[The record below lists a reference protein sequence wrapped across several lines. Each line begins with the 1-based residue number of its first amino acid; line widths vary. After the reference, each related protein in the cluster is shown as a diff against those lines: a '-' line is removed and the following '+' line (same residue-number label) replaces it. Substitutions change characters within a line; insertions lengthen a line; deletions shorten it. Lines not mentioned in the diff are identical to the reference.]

1 MKNKKTLFAIIGVIA
16 IVIIAVIILQN
27 NNTKDSQP
35 TKTKPQKVLYTE
47 PQIPEYGKK
56 FKIFYNSE
64 ENIDKPVFELQ
75 FLIPQEIK
83 IFNVAAKYDKEKK
96 RYFAEFD
103 VPHKSYS
110 VAMRVKGLN
119 ESKSRRYAE
128 LPCKN
133 DEDGAAL
140 RNYALDMMRQIKDY
154 KKRLKIYEN
163 DSLDFP
169 NLFERYIVKWKWPE
183 IVSDTNVIADDIREL
198 EKIKVNSEDAI
209 SYMSHSLVLM
219 YGYAALGDIENFKKK
234 IKDLDEKLT
243 SNKIYLEYFKKIEA
257 YYLVEIVGNS
267 IKSIL
272 DGETKKIKDMG
283 TEILNAMVELAGK
296 HKINFVLYEFMRHYG
311 VKKQLINSINNKHQ
325 FAEIL
330 LREVNAGL
338 ASKEYFNNAYDNIY
352 LLVHT
357 IELLN
362 DINDRKFDG
371 EVLKLIN
378 RSYGFTH
385 KYRLP
390 KFSKDTNDYC
400 TIFNGY
406 DGSYLDIIRLK
417 GKWYLDRGDEESA
430 ISAYELGMNTEFT
443 GKFADD
449 IKTNIV
455 NRVIDYYIKKKD
467 LGKVEQYTLKLIE
480 IEEKEGKQQ
489 FNKKVIPLRKELKEK
504 VLTFDEFKRLNSVYT
519 PPTKSAPNVNITHS
533 SGTVNPSKMGDV
545 DLVFVS
551 IDEQCQRCNDD
562 IPGIIEALSKKKNV
576 KLFFI
581 TDISKKGIYNAF
593 DHEVD
598 VIKKNE
604 PNLKAIYYDRYKDD
618 RIIIVRK
625 NKLYIEATTLTGK
638 ELVDKYF

>member
-27 NNTKDSQP
+27 NNTKDSQ
-35 TKTKPQKVLYTE
+35 TIETKPQKVLYTE

-64 ENIDKPVFELQ
+64 ENIDKPVFKLN
-75 FLIPQEIK
+75 FIIPQGAK
-83 IFNVAAKYDKEKK
+83 IYNVVAKYDKEKK
-96 RYFAEFD
+96 QYYAEFD
-103 VPHKSYS
+103 VPHKSFYLI
-110 VAMRVKGLN
+110 VEAKGLN
-119 ESKSRRYAE
+119 EAQMRQYTMT
-128 LPCKN
+128 PCKSN
-133 DEDGAAL
+133 EGGAYH
-140 RNYALDMMRQIKDY
+140 NYALRIMSDPEDY
-154 KKRLKIYEN
+154 QERIKIYEN
-163 DSLDFP
+163 DSLNYP
-169 NLFERYIVKWKWPE
+169 YLYERYTDKWKWNEYYRNPKKIE
-183 IVSDTNVIADDIREL
+183 EDISTL
-198 EKIKVNSEDAI
+198 E
-209 SYMSHSLVLM
+209 
-219 YGYAALGDIENFKKK
+219 KKK
-234 IKDLDEKLT
+234 IDRSMPLSYISHSFALINGYAITGKIDKYREKIQELDEEITK
-243 SNKIYLEYFKKIEA
+243 NKDHLEYFDNIPILHLTAIVRNSFAGISNDSNQKAQEIGMALLKPLIE
-257 YYLVEIVGNS
+257 V
-267 IKSIL
+267 
-272 DGETKKIKDMG
+272 
-283 TEILNAMVELAGK
+283 AMK
-296 HKINFVLYEFMRHYG
+296 HKISTILYDFAKRLDANQKVSRSIDFKEQFAKVLLDKLNDDLASKDYCSAYHSNVYLMISTIKLLNE
-311 VKKQLINSINNKHQ
+311 INNKQ
-325 FAEIL
+325 
-330 LREVNAGL
+330 
-338 ASKEYFNNAYDNIY
+338 YDEQ
-352 LLVHT
+352 L
-357 IELLN
+357 
-362 DINDRKFDG
+362 
-371 EVLKLIN
+371 LKLIN
-378 RSYGFTH
+378 RSYGFIH
-385 KYRLP
+385 KNRFP
-390 KFSKDTNDYC
+390 KISKDTNDYC
-400 TIFNGY
+400 TVFNGN
-406 DGSYLDIIRLK
+406 DGSYLSIINLK
-417 GKWYLDRGDEESA
+417 AKWFFDRDNEESG
-430 ISAYELGMNTEFT
+430 ISVLESGINSYFENKY
-443 GKFADD
+443 GKDTKLE
-449 IKTNIV
+449 IIGRIV
-455 NRVIDYYIKKKD
+455 DYYYKIKD

-480 IEEKEGKQQ
+480 IEEKEASKQ